1 MDENIGR
8 NQLVET
14 GKALLEKKLVARTW
28 GNISCRLDKNRFL
41 ITPSGLDYLQTT
53 PQDIVCFDSVSGT
66 WEGVRKPSSE
76 KGIHAAAYEIF
87 PEVGFVIH
95 THQTYATALGL
106 AGWDALDLTE
116 EENAKLGG
124 IARAEYGLPG
134 QKKLWNNVRIA
145 LEAGAKVIL
154 MAHHGAMICGSDKED
169 ALEKAAVL
177 ETICKRSCKGLS
189 AHSADGDADAIIVS
203 VKKKLPL
210 SKASTTDALLTAAAN
225 GKALP
230 AQLDDMAQMI
240 GGKIPV
246 VKKDANSI
254 VVALPKHNAVLVPGI
269 GAFVLGCDEDDSEA
283 LCILADKAAV
293 SALHTAAYGETARL
307 SFADVTLM
315 HAIYKFKYSKQKK
328 GGSK

>member
-1 MDENIGR
+1 MDEKNGR
-8 NQLVET
+8 SQLVET
-14 GKALLEKKLVARTW
+14 GKALLERKLVARTW
-28 GNISCRLDKNRFL
+28 GNISCRLDENRFL

-53 PQDIVCFDSVSGT
+53 PQDIVCYDRLSGT

-106 AGWDALDLTE
+106 AGWDALDLTKE
-116 EENAKLGG
+116 ESARLGG

-134 QKKLWNNVRIA
+134 QKKLWNNVRTA
-145 LEAGAKVIL
+145 LLTGAKVIL
-154 MAHHGAMICGSDKED
+154 MAHHGAMICGSDQED
-169 ALEKAAVL
+169 ALEKAALL
-177 ETICKRSCKGLS
+177 EEICKRNCKGLS
-189 AHSADGDADAIIVS
+189 EVAADKDADAVIKA
-203 VKKKLPL
+203 VKKTLPL
-210 SKASTTDALLTAAAN
+210 AKAATTDALLIAAAK

-240 GGKIPV
+240 GGKISV
-246 VKKDANSI
+246 VKKDAGAIIS
-254 VVALPKHNAVLVPGI
+254 ALSKHNAVLVSGI
-269 GAFVLGCDEDDSEA
+269 GAFVLGSDEDDSEA

-293 SALHTAAYGETARL
+293 SALHTAEHSVSARL
-307 SFADVTLM
+307 SFVDITLM

-328 GGSK
+328 GDPK